1 VRLEWV
7 EVVDAVIKRET
18 RLGGDQTGWLP
29 QDGDEIPL
37 PRDCYS
43 GSPTPIGIQ
52 VFTAPH
58 KDGIPAVSY
67 GIYRCKSRIRPQYA
81 GLPKHEL
88 GLLLR
93 EDIPISETYTEGI
106 LFYTGDTTID
116 LLRSRHAE
124 ILPKYKYMIHEVTF
138 FGPPS
143 DQLDESSRRKGHTH
157 YAQLHP
163 FICAFPETTFICVHW
178 SLRYSKEDIL
188 GFFSTQYGGVPNNV
202 VLWV

>member
-1 VRLEWV
+1 MLM
-7 EVVDAVIKRET
+7 
-18 RLGGDQTGWLP
+18 P
-29 QDGDEIPL
+29 PPPL
-37 PRDCYS
+37 WC
-43 GSPTPIGIQ
+43 
-52 VFTAPH
+52 TA
-58 KDGIPAVSY
+58 
-67 GIYRCKSRIRPQYA
+67 
-81 GLPKHEL
+81 
-88 GLLLR
+88 
-93 EDIPISETYTEGI
+93 
-106 LFYTGDTTID
+106 
-116 LLRSRHAE
+116 RHAE